1 MRWAG
6 DVARVQEWKCAYR
19 NLVGTTGGK
28 RQIWRPKSR
37 WKIILKW
44 IIKKQNGVGDWIYM
58 IQDREKCLA
67 LVNKLINIHIP
78 LYAENFVTR

>member
-6 DVARVQEWKCAYR
+6 DVARVQEWKVVYR

-28 RQIWRPKSR
+28 RQIWRLKSR

-44 IIKKQNGVGDWIYM
+44 IIKKQDGVGDWIYV
-58 IQDREKCLA
+58 IQNREKCLA
-67 LVNKLINIHIP
+67 PVNTLMNIQIP
-78 LYAENFVTR
+78 LYGGNFVTR

>member
-1 MRWAG
+1 MG
-6 DVARVQEWKCAYR
+6 GGCYTCPGVKGAYR

-58 IQDREKCLA
+58 IQDKEKFLI
-67 LVNKLINIHIP
+67 LVNRVMNIQIP
-78 LYAENFVTR
+78 LYVGNFETR